1 MTSRFAIAKS
11 RALDD
16 LDGIVVDLVGGSTKY
31 RRGGQWNVRNP
42 FRPGSKESQM
52 VIWLRGARRGG
63 WCDFVSGEKGDVID
77 LVALGLEGAVNAETR
92 MRAVEWLEDRYG
104 LKDLSP
110 ETRKRIDAEA
120 KTRKVV
126 MEAKEVKRRET
137 NLTRARKM
145 FFAAQGGITG
155 TLAETYLA
163 SRGIALG
170 AVEHLV
176 ENTFRF
182 SPAFEYWLDAARP
195 RLPAMLAAMVSEKG
209 KIGACHI
216 TYLAADGRAKADVE
230 KAKLMWPE
238 TAGMMIRVTQGRA
251 GLPLEAAPERSG
263 LLGVTEGIEDALS
276 AAVADPDLRMW
287 AAGSLSGL
295 LYVPDH
301 PAVSGYLIFQ
311 DNDWGKPQAKR
322 LFNRAVGRIRGFGK
336 PVEVI
341 AMSAE
346 WGKDV
351 NDALRGAGDVVAG
364 QISPVD

>member
-1 MTSRFAIAKS
+1 MTSRFAIAKD
-11 RALDD
+11 RALGD
-16 LDGIVVDLVGGSTKY
+16 LDSIVVDLLGGSTKH
-31 RRGGQWNVRNP
+31 RRSGQWNVRNP

-52 VIWLRGARRGG
+52 VVWLKGARRGG

-77 LVALGLEGAVNAETR
+77 LVALGLEGLVDAETR
-92 MRAVEWLEDRYG
+92 KRAVEWLEDRYG
-104 LKDLSP
+104 LKNLTP

-120 KTRKVV
+120 KTRRTV
-126 MEAKEVKRRET
+126 MEAKEATRRES
-137 NLTRARKM
+137 NVTRARKM
-145 FFAAQGGITG
+145 FFAAGPTIRG

-163 SRGIALG
+163 SRGIELSRVA
-170 AVEHLV
+170 HLV

-182 SPAFEYWLDAARP
+182 SPAFEYWLDDARP
-195 RLPAMLAAMVSEKG
+195 RLPAMLSAMVSDKG

-238 TAGMMIRVTQGRA
+238 TAGMMIRVTQGRS
-251 GLPLEAAPERSG
+251 GLPLEQADAG
-263 LLGVTEGIEDALS
+263 LLGITEGIEDALS

-301 PAVSGYLIFQ
+301 AAISGYLIFK
-311 DNDWGKPQAKR
+311 DNDWGKPQATR
-322 LFNRAVGRIRGFGK
+322 LFNRAVARIRGFGK

-341 AMSAE
+341 AVPAD
-346 WGKDV
+346 WGKDI
-351 NDALRGAGDVVAG
+351 NDALRGEA
-364 QISPVD
+364 